1 MRVREEERDPSG
13 WVLKALREAGNAL
26 LSELRGLDENALRRR
41 PEDGEWSLKEIAGH
55 IRDAEQ
61 LALRQLE
68 AILGGQRRPLPAW
81 DIDVLPYERDYRS
94 AELTR
99 LLAEFRNLRR
109 ETTNLLWGLM
119 PSGWES
125 SGEHPY
131 RGRVTLGEIARE
143 LAQHDLEHLWQLRR
157 VKERLGVKTTGSGAS
172 RPEDW
177 W

>member
-1 MRVREEERDPSG
+1 MGVREEERDPSG

-26 LSELRGLDENALRRR
+26 LSELRGVDEDALRRR
-41 PEDGEWSLKEIAGH
+41 PEDGEWSLKEIAAH

-61 LALRQLE
+61 LALRQIQ
-68 AILGGQRRPLPAW
+68 AILDGHHRPLPAW
-81 DIDVLPYERDYRS
+81 DIDLLPFERDYRS

-99 LLAEFRNLRR
+99 LLGEFRNLRR
-109 ETTNLLWGLM
+109 DTTSLLWGLM

-125 SGEHPY
+125 SGDHPY
-131 RGRVTLGEIARE
+131 RGSITVGQIARE
-143 LAQHDLEHLWQLRR
+143 LAQHDLEHLWQVRR
-157 VKERLGVKTTGSGAS
+157 VKERLGVTAAGGAP